1 MTSLLTVSPSPHVR
15 SGMTTQKIMLLVVLA
30 LVPAIVAAT
39 VAFGP
44 RALFL
49 VVFCAVIS
57 MFTEMVC
64 QKLMQKETTYTDGSA
79 MLTGVL
85 LALNLPATLPLWEAA
100 IGCVFAIAVVKQLF
114 GGLGCNSANPAIT
127 GRVFL
132 LLSFGGDMTTW
143 VKPFFYRGRSFFEMF
158 AATGNLPDGV
168 TGATPLAS
176 GDAGL
181 LDLFLGNVGG
191 SLGETSALALLIGG
205 VFLLVLGL
213 ISWHTPV
220 AYLGGLAVLELFYTL
235 ATGGEMTDVLYA
247 LLSGG
252 VILGAFFMATDYVT
266 TPMTG
271 AGKLIFGLGCALL
284 TFVIREF
291 ANMVTRDKIAAAEAD
306 AIQTSLKQLPD
317 AGTFEEVTDFQP
329 ENNEKASATGLYLD
343 ENGQYAVLVTADG
356 YNKGGLQVV
365 IGVDK
370 GGAVTGVSFVTV
382 SETPGLGTKVQSNP
396 ELLVD
401 HLVGLSDSDAV
412 DGVDNITG
420 ATYSSKGMKAAV
432 NCALATVHAN
442 QEVTGA

>member
-39 VAFGP
+39 VVFGP

-114 GGLGCNSANPAIT
+114 GGLGCNFANPAIT

-191 SLGETSALALLIGG
+191 SLGETSVLALLIGG

-266 TPMTG
+266 SPFTTK
-271 AGKLIFGLGCALL
+271 GKLFYGVFIGLITFLIRHFGSMNEGMSYAILLGNLMTPWFNAWGH
-284 TFVIREF
+284 
-291 ANMVTRDKIAAAEAD
+291 
-306 AIQTSLKQLPD
+306 QTPLGYKKPK
-317 AGTFEEVTDFQP
+317 
-329 ENNEKASATGLYLD
+329 KA
-343 ENGQYAVLVTADG
+343 
-356 YNKGGLQVV
+356 K
-365 IGVDK
+365 K
-370 GGAVTGVSFVTV
+370 GGA
-382 SETPGLGTKVQSNP
+382 E
-396 ELLVD
+396 
-401 HLVGLSDSDAV
+401 
-412 DGVDNITG
+412 
-420 ATYSSKGMKAAV
+420 
-432 NCALATVHAN
+432 
-442 QEVTGA
+442 